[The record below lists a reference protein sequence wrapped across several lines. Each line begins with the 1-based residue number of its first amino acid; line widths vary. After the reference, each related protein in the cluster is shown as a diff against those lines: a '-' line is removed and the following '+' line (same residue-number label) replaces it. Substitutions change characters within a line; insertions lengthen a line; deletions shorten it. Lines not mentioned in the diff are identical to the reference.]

1 MENQVRE
8 FLVNRAWLVVG
19 FALFATASA
28 HGAGSSLATLVDAV
42 LRNGPNSQLPAN
54 LSVVLGVSR
63 LEQTTPVKQA
73 VMRDGSVVRTFNVC
87 TAHHGDIVL
96 ITYDEQS
103 RSSKAY
109 LVSRAGALRKAVSY
123 QAGAPASERSLA
135 DAAHDFANEI
145 KFWTDLENAPGGVK

>member
-1 MENQVRE
+1 MRE
-8 FLVNRAWLVVG
+8 VKAQMVWWL
-19 FALFATASA
+19 LASAMLSILPA

-42 LRNGPNSQLPAN
+42 LRKGPNSQLPAH
-54 LSVVLGVSR
+54 LSAVLGVSR
-63 LEQTTPVKQA
+63 LEQATPVKQA

-109 LVSRAGALRKAVSY
+109 LVSPAGALRKAVSY